1 MTESRPLHEVIAE
14 LANVITRLGQSQL
27 KEYMNETGLS
37 HSQMMTLSRLYNH
50 GGGGIS
56 EMGTHLGTTDAAAS
70 QLIERLVNQGL
81 VERIESE
88 TDRRMKK
95 IALTPKGRAIFD
107 KMIARRN
114 QMVKQMLS
122 TIPLEKQHLIFE
134 AASALTEAARNYEQL
149 MNLEKT
155 RSDISAAPTDTKVE

>member
-1 MTESRPLHEVIAE
+1 MTESKPLHEVIAE
-14 LANVITRLGQSQL
+14 LTNVITRVGQSQL
-27 KEYMNETGLS
+27 KEFMNETGLS

-70 QLIERLVNQGL
+70 QLIERLVNLGL

-95 IALTPKGRAIFD
+95 IALTQKGRAIFD
-107 KMIARRN
+107 KMIARRDK
-114 QMVKQMLS
+114 MVKQMLS
-122 TIPLEKQHLIFE
+122 TIPLEKQHLIVE

-155 RSDISAAPTDTKVE
+155 KSDTRAASTDTKLE

>member
-1 MTESRPLHEVIAE
+1 MTESKPLHEIIAE
-14 LANVITRLGQSQL
+14 LANVITRLGQTQL

-56 EMGTHLGTTDAAAS
+56 QMGAHLGTTDAAAS
-70 QLIERLVNQGL
+70 QLIERLVNLGL

-95 IALTPKGRAIFD
+95 IALTPKGREIFD
-107 KMIARRN
+107 KMIARRDN
-114 QMVKQMLS
+114 MVKQMLS
-122 TIPLEKQHLIFE
+122 TIPQDKQHLIVE
-134 AASALTEAARNYEQL
+134 AAAALTEAARNYEQL
-149 MNLEKT
+149 MNLEKS
-155 RSDISAAPTDTKVE
+155 RSDSRAASSDTKPE

>member
-1 MTESRPLHEVIAE
+1 MTESKPLHEIIAE
-14 LANVITRLGQSQL
+14 LANVITRLGQTQL

-37 HSQMMTLSRLYNH
+37 HSQMMTLGRLYNH

-56 EMGTHLGTTDAAAS
+56 EMGAHLGTTDAAAS
-70 QLIERLVNQGL
+70 QLIERLVNLGL

-107 KMIARRN
+107 KMISRRD

-122 TIPLEKQHLIFE
+122 TIPEEKQRLIVE
-134 AASALTEAARNYEQL
+134 AASALTEAASNYEQI
-149 MNLEKT
+149 MNLEKMRSET
-155 RSDISAAPTDTKVE
+155 RAASTDTKPE